1 MIAILKI
8 CYNEAMRTNTLNRKA
23 KDSIFRDLFG
33 RKEYLICLYRELHP
47 EDDTITEADLENITI
62 NTVIANGPSN
72 DLGFTARNKL
82 MILGESQSTW
92 SPNVIFRLWEYGGE
106 SMMNYATKNGLAI
119 YGSAAIDIP
128 DFEAFIVYVG
138 DRKKLSH
145 VSVDEDGNEYI
156 SLNETFFGGRK
167 GRPELRARVIYV
179 DNVKG
184 ILKEYYDFCK
194 IFDKHNKV
202 LHEGKETL
210 KEAITGIFDGC
221 EAAGALVEYLRIR
234 RMEVERILSGLLT
247 QEMVT
252 EMTKRSDR
260 IEGAIA
266 ALRAINMPESQIR
279 DQLVKQYGI
288 SEKYAQNFLDLD
300 PDRDRDFVPLI

>member
-1 MIAILKI
+1 M
-8 CYNEAMRTNTLNRKA
+8 
-23 KDSIFRDLFG
+23 
-33 RKEYLICLYRELHP
+33 
-47 EDDTITEADLENITI
+47 
-62 NTVIANGPSN
+62 
-72 DLGFTARNKL
+72 
-82 MILGESQSTW
+82 
-92 SPNVIFRLWEYGGE
+92 
-106 SMMNYATKNGLAI
+106 
-119 YGSAAIDIP
+119 
-128 DFEAFIVYVG
+128 
-138 DRKKLSH
+138 
-145 VSVDEDGNEYI
+145 
-156 SLNETFFGGRK
+156 
-167 GRPELRARVIYV
+167 
-179 DNVKG
+179 
-184 ILKEYYDFCK
+184 KEYYVFCK
-194 IFDKHNKV
+194 NYDKHNKV